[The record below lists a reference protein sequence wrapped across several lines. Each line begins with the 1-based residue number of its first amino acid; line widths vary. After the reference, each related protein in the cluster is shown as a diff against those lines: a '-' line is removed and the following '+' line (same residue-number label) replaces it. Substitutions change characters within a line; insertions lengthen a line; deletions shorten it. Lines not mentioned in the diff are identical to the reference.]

1 MQIDVQLLFLK
12 MLEQRSSRS
21 VDNTLGHTCGA
32 RGIHNVKRMIKRQIL
47 KIDLRCIRFKIGN
60 QLGAGMGR

>member
-1 MQIDVQLLFLK
+1 MQIDVQLLLHEMF
-12 MLEQRSSRS
+12 EEGSSRS
-21 VDNTLGHTCGA
+21 VHNALGHASRA
-32 RGIHNVKRMIKRQIL
+32 RGVHNVKRMIKRQIL